1 MTLNGGLMNQIK
13 KILGVKFVVAIA
25 SGKGGVGKSTTAVNL
40 AVSLANRGLKVGLL
54 DADIYGPSLPKM
66 MGINQK
72 PEITA
77 DKKLIPLVAY
87 GVSCLSIG
95 FLVPEESPAI
105 WRGPMVQ
112 SALKQLL
119 HGAAWG
125 LHHDNDLDILFVD
138 MPPGTGD
145 AHLTLA
151 QQVTLSGAVIVSTSQ
166 DIALIDARK
175 GLSMFQRVNVPILG
189 LIENMSQF
197 ACPQCNHI
205 TPIFGHG
212 AVKADAQ
219 KFNVPFL
226 GEIPI
231 DLKLRQSGDE
241 GRPITAFEPD
251 GLISGIYSQIAEK
264 VWGQLI

>member
-125 LHHDNDLDILFVD
+125 LHHD
-138 MPPGTGD
+138 
-145 AHLTLA
+145 
-151 QQVTLSGAVIVSTSQ
+151 
-166 DIALIDARK
+166 K
-175 GLSMFQRVNVPILG
+175 
-189 LIENMSQF
+189 
-197 ACPQCNHI
+197 
-205 TPIFGHG
+205 
-212 AVKADAQ
+212 
-219 KFNVPFL
+219 
-226 GEIPI
+226 
-231 DLKLRQSGDE
+231 
-241 GRPITAFEPD
+241 
-251 GLISGIYSQIAEK
+251 
-264 VWGQLI
+264 